1 MMNVLAI
8 SLVLIT
14 LVTAGVFSPNTE
26 NKGDDVIVKEG
37 HRVVV
42 VEYEPNDGHTKVS
55 ISPQETE
62 KTGYVSDVKDK
73 LSEKVEDVKDK
84 IKHVT
89 SSSGGGGEGKENGGR
104 HRFNAK
110 ELVCDAFGKCKH
122 RIASALEG
130 TKERLSEKMHEI
142 EEDAKEGFE
151 KVKDTVVDKAHEAS
165 EKASEVKEKA
175 KESVGK
181 KVDEVKE
188 GVKETA
194 EKVRIKAVDTTDTL
208 KRHVKKN
215 ASEDLEVIEAKAK
228 DAKDAVKEDAHR
240 LKVEGKRDYQ
250 VIRKFFSHVSTY
262 IFSAKHF
269 RSLMGLIHLLGFALS
284 YGECVWVTFV
294 SSNILA
300 RALPKQQFAMVQS
313 KIYPVYFK
321 TMSYGIAAA
330 FLGHYLCQRQPYY
343 ANRTETI
350 QGIIFVA
357 TFSMTMFNS
366 FYLEPRATKVM
377 RERIK
382 LEKEEGKGKDAFSV
396 EPSTSS
402 VDTFEDPTG
411 ARIGAQTTTEE
422 TLETKQE
429 LSEEAQ
435 RVKPQ
440 VERLSQRL
448 KKLNVT
454 SSVLN
459 GLSLM
464 GLTYHLVYLSQL
476 LHSTSY

>member
-73 LSEKVEDVKDK
+73 SSEKVEDVKDK

-89 SSSGGGGEGKENGGR
+89 SSSG
-104 HRFNAK
+104 

-130 TKERLSEKMHEI
+130 TKEKLSEKMHEI

-151 KVKDTVVDKAHEAS
+151 KAS

-228 DAKDAVKEDAHR
+228 DAKDAV
-240 LKVEGKRDYQ
+240 EGKRDYQ

-284 YGECVWVTFV
+284 YGVCVWVTFV

-402 VDTFEDPTG
+402 VDAFEDPTG
-411 ARIGAQTTTEE
+411 AGIGAQTTTEE

>member
-73 LSEKVEDVKDK
+73 SSEKVEDVKDK

-89 SSSGGGGEGKENGGR
+89 SSSGGGGEGKENGEL

-130 TKERLSEKMHEI
+130 TKEKLSEKMHEI

-228 DAKDAVKEDAHR
+228 DAKDAV
-240 LKVEGKRDYQ
+240 EGKRDYQ

-284 YGECVWVTFV
+284 YGVCVWVTFV

-402 VDTFEDPTG
+402 VDAFEDPTG
-411 ARIGAQTTTEE
+411 AGIGAQTTTEE